1 MTVKDMVEKLRMS
14 KLVEIRDHANF
25 FICICKTDSK
35 GITPYLENEVIEW
48 FPFGESDFYGPNF
61 CILINDEVEDGKT

>member
-1 MTVKDMVEKLRMS
+1 MTVKDMVEKLRMP
-14 KLVEIRDHANF
+14 KMVEIRDHANY
-25 FICICKTDSK
+25 FICTCKTESK

-48 FPFGESDFYGPNF
+48 FPFDDSVFYGPNF